1 MLLST
6 GDGMESEPS
15 SSSLQPC
22 RRFQFTEIQQA
33 TNDFDESLVIGRGG
47 FGKVYKGNVFNGS
60 DVVVAAAIKRLDSS
74 SDQGAPEFW
83 TEVENLS
90 RLRHNNIVSLIG
102 YCYYENEMIVVYEY
116 ISDGTLNDHLHK
128 LGTALSWLQRLNIC
142 IGAARGLDYLHTGQ
156 GIIHRDVKSSNIL
169 LQESLEA
176 KITDFGLS
184 KADPMNQPSTYVRTG
199 LKGTFGYLDPE
210 YFYTGKLT
218 RKSDVYSFGIVLL
231 EVLCRRPA
239 IDTTLDEDQWGLA
252 RWAQEHIKKVK
263 LVHIIDSDI
272 RGQISPKCLREFVRI
287 AVRCLHNNT
296 KQRCTMAEVVVGLES
311 VLTLQENINNPLQ
324 PAGETVFSRMVG
336 MLQLPSRMVDTH
348 PVPSEKENSASS
360 EHSYKEFEPASSSSS
375 LQACHHFGFPEIRH
389 ATSDFDES
397 LVIGHGGSGKVY
409 FGNIINVS
417 GSVVAVAIKRLR
429 STSGQGAVQFWAE
442 VNILRNFQH
451 RNIVSLIGYCHDG
464 KEMLLVYEYIPNGTL
479 GDHLHTHGTPLS
491 WLQRLNICIGAAHG
505 LLHLHTHTGV
515 GIVDGAI
522 HHDVKSLNILLSE
535 SWEAKISDFGLS
547 EIDPMDKPLTYA
559 NTTITGT
566 FGYLDPACSEVGRLT
581 KKSDVYAFGV
591 VLLEVLCRRPALDT
605 SLGEENPNLARW
617 AQGFLC
623 RRLALDNSLDEEDAN
638 LARWAQR
645 SIKKGNV
652 KHIVD
657 PAIRDQISR
666 KCLKKFV
673 QIVERCLQGNPKH
686 RSTMAEV
693 VAGLESI
700 LTLQKKFN
708 NSLQPQNNI

>member
-1 MLLST
+1 ML
-6 GDGMESEPS
+6 GMESEPS
-15 SSSLQPC
+15 SSSGSQP
-22 RRFQFTEIQQA
+22 RRHFQFAEIQQA

-47 FGKVYKGNVFNGS
+47 FGKVYKGNIVNGS
-60 DVVVAAAIKRLDSS
+60 DSVFAAIKRLDSS
-74 SDQGAPEFW
+74 SDQGAAEFW
-83 TEVENLS
+83 AEVEILS
-90 RLRHNNIVSLIG
+90 RLRHDNLVTMIG
-102 YCYYENEMIVVYEY
+102 YCDYENEMIVVYEY
-116 ISDGTLNDHLHK
+116 VSNGSLYDHLHK
-128 LGTALSWLQRLNIC
+128 LGTPLSWVQRLNIC

-169 LQESLEA
+169 LQESWEA
-176 KITDFGLS
+176 KIGDFGLS
-184 KADPMNQPSTYVRTG
+184 KAGPMNQRWSDLISKSV
-199 LKGTFGYLDPE
+199 KGTFGYLDPE
-210 YFYTGKLT
+210 YFYTRRLT
-218 RKSDVYSFGIVLL
+218 RKTDVYAFGVVLL
-231 EVLCRRPA
+231 EVLCRRRA
-239 IDTTLDEDQWGLA
+239 IDVTFGNETGSLQ
-252 RWAQEHIKKVK
+252 RWARLHIKKGK
-263 LVHIIDSDI
+263 PMHITDYDI
-272 RGQISPKCLREFVRI
+272 RGQLSPKCLKEFVRI
-287 AVRCLHNNT
+287 VERCFHNDM

-311 VLTLQENINNPLQ
+311 VLTSQEKFNNSLQ
-324 PAGETVFSRMVG
+324 PSHETIFSRMVD
-336 MLQLPSRMVDTH
+336 MLRLPSRMVDIR
-348 PVPSEKENSASS
+348 PVPSIKNKSAASS
-360 EHSYKEFEPASSSSS
+360 EHPYKELEPASSSSS
-375 LQACHHFGFPEIRH
+375 LQASQPCHHFEFPEILE

-409 FGNIINVS
+409 KGNIMDGS
-417 GSVVAVAIKRLR
+417 SVVVVAIKRLR

-442 VNILRNFQH
+442 VNILPKFRH

-464 KEMLLVYEYIPNGTL
+464 KEMLLVYEYMPNGTL

-591 VLLEVLCRRPALDT
+591 VLLEVLCRR
-605 SLGEENPNLARW
+605 
-617 AQGFLC
+617 
-623 RRLALDNSLDEEDAN
+623 LALDNSLDEEDAN

-673 QIVERCLQGNPKH
+673 QIVETCLQENPKH